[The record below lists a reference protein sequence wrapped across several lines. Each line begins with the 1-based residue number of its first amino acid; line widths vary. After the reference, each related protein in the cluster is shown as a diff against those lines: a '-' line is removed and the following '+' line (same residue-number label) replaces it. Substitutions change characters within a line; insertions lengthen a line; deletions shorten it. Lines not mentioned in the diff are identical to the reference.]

1 MNLYLVKIQPCSTIE
16 AKDAMEE
23 LVLLSL
29 SEVISYIYT
38 LKKNNN
44 LFLAVLCGLQDLGS
58 QTKEQ
63 SSAPCSRSTESWPL
77 DCQGITET

>member
-38 LKKNNN
+38 LKK
-44 LFLAVLCGLQDLGS
+44 
-58 QTKEQ
+58 KK
-63 SSAPCSRSTESWPL
+63 
-77 DCQGITET
+77 

>member
-29 SEVISYIYT
+29 SEVNKLHLYF
-38 LKKNNN
+38 KK
-44 LFLAVLCGLQDLGS
+44 
-58 QTKEQ
+58 K
-63 SSAPCSRSTESWPL
+63 
-77 DCQGITET
+77 